1 MLVGVTPYQENSYTN
16 IPQQQKEQLAYN
28 LKLSGAQYIKRAE
41 ELLSE
46 IAEEEKEI

>member
-1 MLVGVTPYQENSYTN
+1 MN

-28 LKLSGAQYIKRAE
+28 LKLSGEQYIKRAE

>member
-1 MLVGVTPYQENSYTN
+1 MN

-28 LKLSGAQYIKRAE
+28 LKLTSEVYLKRAE

-46 IAEEEKEI
+46 VADGEEEDL

>member
-1 MLVGVTPYQENSYTN
+1 MN

-28 LKLSGAQYIKRAE
+28 LKLTGEQYLKRAE

>member
-1 MLVGVTPYQENSYTN
+1 MN

-28 LKLSGAQYIKRAE
+28 LKLTGEQYLKRAE

-46 IAEEEKEI
+46 IAEEEKEIWVTIP